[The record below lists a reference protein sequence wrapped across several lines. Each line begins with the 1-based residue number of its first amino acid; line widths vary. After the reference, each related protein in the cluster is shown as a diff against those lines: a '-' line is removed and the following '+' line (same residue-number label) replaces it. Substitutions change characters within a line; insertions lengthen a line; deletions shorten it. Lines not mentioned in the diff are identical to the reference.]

1 MNSRN
6 DLNGLE
12 TAFNIL
18 NLGKKTRALRLT
30 KLSVVSK
37 CVPRE
42 IWFFLAH
49 VEYTLASNK
58 RATFII
64 QPDCH
69 TYLRQIKIRPYN
81 HRKTP

>member
-42 IWFFLAH
+42 IWFFWLM
-49 VEYTLASNK
+49 LS
-58 RATFII
+58 I
-64 QPDCH
+64 
-69 TYLRQIKIRPYN
+69 L
-81 HRKTP
+81 

>member
-1 MNSRN
+1 MVLKQHLTSKSW
-6 DLNGLE
+6 
-12 TAFNIL
+12 
-18 NLGKKTRALRLT
+18 GKKTRALRLT

-37 CVPRE
+37 CVSRE
-42 IWFFLAH
+42 IWLFLAH
-49 VEYTLASNK
+49 IEYTLVSNK